1 LQLCKKNAFRIPA
14 TDAKDMLSILAYISE
29 RDILEISSI
38 LERAL
43 GL

>member
-1 LQLCKKNAFRIPA
+1 LQLCKKNALRIPA
-14 TDAKDMLSILAYISE
+14 TDAKDMLSIMAYISN
-29 RDILEISSI
+29 RDVLEISSI